1 MSAEKMSKKIQ
12 KWIELEEE
20 AKRIRRVMADWNFI
34 EKQPPRIREALKYYI
49 ETGDIRRASILA
61 GINVE
66 EFRELLRKAK
76 IPVIV

>member
-20 AKRIRRVMADWNFI
+20 AKRIRRIMADWNFI
-34 EKQPPRIREALKYYI
+34 ENQPPRVREALKYYV
-49 ETGDIRRASILA
+49 ETGDIRRASLLA
-61 GINVE
+61 GMNVE
-66 EFRELLRKAK
+66 EFRELLRKAR